1 MSIEINNVAVRA
13 SNMDSRS
20 PVGLQ
25 PDTTNKPASAK
36 AAAEPDRV
44 KLAREDASAVEEGAA
59 AAGLDGE
66 ELAELAQDTS
76 SRFQAL
82 GRELQFEV
90 AEMSGRTVITVL
102 DRESGDIIRS
112 IPPEKLVQV
121 SEYLREVRQP
131 SSSGD
136 LSGVLLSDKTVA

>member
-13 SNMDSRS
+13 SNLEPRS
-20 PVGLQ
+20 PAGSPSDVSSTAVATR
-25 PDTTNKPASAK
+25 PT
-36 AAAEPDRV
+36 AEPDRV
-44 KLAREDASAVEEGAA
+44 KLAREDASTSDESSG
-59 AAGLDGE
+59 AAGLDAE
-66 ELAELAQDTS
+66 KLAELADDTS
-76 SRFQAL
+76 NRFQAL

-112 IPPEKLVQV
+112 IPPEKLVEV

-131 SSSGD
+131 SASGE
-136 LSGVLLSDKTVA
+136 LSGVLLGERTVA